1 MRPSTPHGLLP
12 TPPPATL
19 PTSLRHHCRLAS
31 LHHWRRT
38 LPPPPVPTTASCP
51 YRPRPSHPS
60 RPRSHPAAR
69 RPPRC
74 RRSPTRPTS
83 ATTAPS
89 CVSRLTRSSAHS
101 LPPSPPRCASSS
113 ATARRRLRRKY
124 LPRARGVPP
133 RVPLRPATYR
143 PSLNTSGS
151 SAPLDAP
158 TDEFGGSFALIRV
171 TAVSAS
177 TEEPSGGRSAAH
189 IADGSGLRHYVEGA
203 AYDGTPP
210 AIYHPMPPPARRQT
224 PAAQIPSPLPTMARF
239 HAPTCTP
246 PRSRLHAPSPPA
258 SLPLYPPAPRP
269 SSLLS
274 STHRSTSHVDAHAR
288 LSAGRFVGGR
298 YTPLPGGP
306 GGAGDDAPSRP
317 GTTVNSFCDAPHG
330 LECGGLCW
338 GSDVRVRSA
347 LHGGIAL

>member
-151 SAPLDAP
+151 SPPRWTPPP
-158 TDEFGGSFALIRV
+158 TSLVAASLS
-171 TAVSAS
+171 SAS
-177 TEEPSGGRSAAH
+177 PPLAPVLRSRAEAG
-189 IADGSGLRHYVEGA
+189 APRTSPMGA
-203 AYDGTPP
+203 ASATTSRVP
-210 AIYHPMPPPARRQT
+210 
-224 PAAQIPSPLPTMARF
+224 PTMARRLLSITPCPRL
-239 HAPTCTP
+239 HAAKPPLRRYHPLCLRWHASTRPPARLRAPACTP
-246 PRSRLHAPSPPA
+246 PARPPPCRFTLLPLAHPA
-258 SLPLYPPAPRP
+258 SCPPRTA
-269 SSLLS
+269 
-274 STHRSTSHVDAHAR
+274 
-288 LSAGRFVGGR
+288 
-298 YTPLPGGP
+298 
-306 GGAGDDAPSRP
+306 
-317 GTTVNSFCDAPHG
+317 APHT
-330 LECGGLCW
+330 
-338 GSDVRVRSA
+338 
-347 LHGGIAL
+347 